1 MVERKKIEEA
11 VRSCLQDK
19 GKRKFTQSVDL
30 AINFK
35 GVDFKKAENRLNA
48 DVVLP
53 AGGKESKI
61 AVFADGEIAA
71 EAKKYADL
79 VIPGSEIPAYAADK
93 AKQKELAKYSLL
105 AIPQL
110 MPVVGKQ
117 LGQVLA
123 GRGKLPRP
131 IMPNMNVAALVAAT
145 RKTVSLKSKG
155 KFLPSVHCL
164 VGSENLKEEDLVA
177 NVTAVLEAV
186 EKKIPETNISSIYVK
201 TTMGKPARVL

>member
-1 MVERKKIEEA
+1 MVEKKKIEEA
-11 VRSCLQDK
+11 VRACLQDK

-35 GVDFKKAENRLNA
+35 GVDFKKAENRLNI
-48 DVVLP
+48 DIVLP

-61 AVFADGEIAA
+61 AVFADGEVAA

-93 AKQKELAKYSLL
+93 AKQKELVKYSLL
-105 AIPQL
+105 ATPPL
-110 MPVVGKQ
+110 MPMVGKQ
-117 LGQVLA
+117 LGQVLS

-131 IMPNMNVAALVAAT
+131 IMPNMNLQALITAT
-145 RKTVSLKSKG
+145 RKTVGLKNKG

-164 VGSENLKEEDLVA
+164 VGSENLKEDELVA
-177 NVTAVLEAV
+177 NVMAVLEAV
-186 EKKIPETNISSIYVK
+186 EKKIPETSVSSIYIK
-201 TTMGKPARVL
+201 TTMGKPAKVL